1 MPRLGYNFN
10 DTFSSFWLSK
20 ADYLRLK
27 NLEVGYTFDQ
37 LAKWGVSKVR
47 VYFAATNLLTLTS
60 LDNYDPE
67 KTSGDSRNDIHPNMK
82 SVSFGVNIN
91 F

>member
-1 MPRLGYNFN
+1 MIHSLHSGCQSRL
-10 DTFSSFWLSK
+10 LALK
-20 ADYLRLK
+20 ELRGR
-27 NLEVGYTFDQ
+27 VYIRP
-37 LAKWGVSKVR
+37 ACKWGVSKVR

-67 KTSGDSRNDIHPNMK
+67 KTSGDSRNEIHPNMK